1 MLGTFSI
8 VPRYD
13 FVRTLWSISFNKWSG
28 QQVLLAWYVARLLM
42 ILLGILIVLGSKVSD
57 LGATGSII
65 TLVATNLWFEQ
76 VTIDLIT
83 YLHCTRHGFESVCTF
98 VIFLSKYTY
107 FVPCRES
114 SFAPELSFFCL
125 MPFIIMRYCLF

>member
-8 VPRYD
+8 VPQYD
-13 FVRTLWSISFNKWSG
+13 FVRTLWSISFDKWSG

-83 YLHCTRHGFESVCTF
+83 YLHCTRHGLESVCTF
-98 VIFLSKYTY
+98 VNFCPSTHTLYLAGSQVLPLNSVSFVLCHLLS
-107 FVPCRES
+107 
-114 SFAPELSFFCL
+114 
-125 MPFIIMRYCLF
+125 